1 VNDPVGSG
9 DERYP
14 HVWYMRLALNA
25 AIAAQETGEPPFGA
39 AVIGPR
45 GEVLAVTTDS
55 VVLHRDLTQ
64 HAETNAV
71 RAACQMRGP
80 DLSGCT
86 LYATC
91 EPCPM
96 CFTAAWL
103 ARIGRIVIGCTMA
116 DVARV
121 TQGQQRELAVEAGW
135 MNARAGHAID
145 LVTAVLA
152 EECLAPFVTSF
163 MAPLRGGA

>member
-1 VNDPVGSG
+1 VSAHA
-9 DERYP
+9 R
-14 HVWYMRLALNA
+14 YMRLALDA
-25 AIAAQETGEPPFGA
+25 ARTAQATGEPPFGA

-45 GEVLAVTTDS
+45 GEVLAVTTDT
-55 VVLHRDLTQ
+55 VVLHHDPTQ

-71 RAACQMRGP
+71 RAACREGGP

-103 ARIGRIVIGCTMA
+103 ARITRIVIGCTMA

-121 TQGQQRELAVEAGW
+121 TQGQQRELAVEAAW
-135 MNARAGHAID
+135 MNQRGGSAID
-145 LVTAVLA
+145 LVTGVMA
-152 EECLAPFVTSF
+152 EDCLAPF
-163 MAPLRGGA
+163 RGGA